1 MIRRP
6 PRSTLFPY
14 TTLFR
19 SQGPRLGDLG
29 AGAVTRSASF
39 EDHFSEIAA
48 AYAAHRPSYPAAL
61 VDFLARL
68 APETRLAWD
77 AGSGSGQL
85 SVLLAGPFDRVV
97 ATDASAEQI
106 ARAAPHPKVEYRC
119 APAGVS
125 GLPARVVDLATAAQA
140 AHWFDL
146 PAYYA
151 EVRRVTRPGGIVALI
166 SYGVV
171 MAGAR
176 LGAGLPAVFPGE
188 VGRAHRCTPLT
199 ATTPLAAF
207 FFNDTATTEIYTLS
221 LHDALPISAGAGGG
235 PRDRCASRAL
245 VRPAGLLRRGAAS
258 DQARRDCR
266 PDQLRRRHGGRR
278 SGRGHPAVLPGR
290 PGLVLAARA
299 PACGRRL
306 SLVVVSVRG
315 ARRSPARD
323 PARLA
328 TRGSRRLHRD
338 LVRRVGARA
347 GGRAWPV
354 RDEIGRAHV

>member
-19 SQGPRLGDLG
+19 S
-29 AGAVTRSASF
+29 
-39 EDHFSEIAA
+39 
-48 AYAAHRPSYPAAL
+48 
-61 VDFLARL
+61 
-68 APETRLAWD
+68 
-77 AGSGSGQL
+77 
-85 SVLLAGPFDRVV
+85 
-97 ATDASAEQI
+97 
-106 ARAAPHPKVEYRC
+106 
-119 APAGVS
+119 
-125 GLPARVVDLATAAQA
+125 
-140 AHWFDL
+140 
-146 PAYYA
+146 
-151 EVRRVTRPGGIVALI
+151 
-166 SYGVV
+166 
-171 MAGAR
+171 
-176 LGAGLPAVFPGE
+176 
-188 VGRAHRCTPLT
+188 
-199 ATTPLAAF
+199 
-207 FFNDTATTEIYTLS
+207 
-221 LHDALPISAGAGGG
+221 
-235 PRDRCASRAL
+235 
-245 VRPAGLLRRGAAS
+245 RRGAAS

-354 RDEIGRAHV
+354 RDVPTRARGRLGTGSRDDRPNGALAPSAPRWSGDLGRRILRYRRLEQREIPAVPLRLQAVDRNESQGRRVHAVAQSRWWGTVVEHVAQMRVGVGRADFRAHREERPIDALADIARLERFGEARPPRAGLELVERAEERLTRHDIHIEDRKSTRLNSSHGYISYA

>member
-1 MIRRP
+1 MSAFASARGGLPEDYAVDPERAARGSTPVPGGGLPRRGQGEEP
-6 PRSTLFPY
+6 QLR
-14 TTLFR
+14 
-19 SQGPRLGDLG
+19 QGPRLRDLG

-48 AYAAHRPSYPAAL
+48 AYAAHRPSSPAAL

-171 MAGAR
+171 MAGAD
-176 LGAGLPAVFPGE
+176 LGAGIPPFFPG
-188 VGRAHRCTPLT
+188 G
-199 ATTPLAAF
+199 LASYWPPPRRPV
-207 FFNDTATTEIYTLS
+207 DDGYRS
-221 LHDALPISAGAGGG
+221 LLFSFAGAG
-235 PRDRCASRAL
+235 PPPPPIPPPL
-245 VRPAGLLRRGAAS
+245 RP
-258 DQARRDCR
+258 
-266 PDQLRRRHGGRR
+266 
-278 SGRGHPAVLPGR
+278 
-290 PGLVLAARA
+290 PGLV
-299 PACGRRL
+299 G
-306 SLVVVSVRG
+306 
-315 ARRSPARD
+315 D
-323 PARLA
+323 
-328 TRGSRRLHRD
+328 
-338 LVRRVGARA
+338 
-347 GGRAWPV
+347 
-354 RDEIGRAHV
+354 I